1 MVSDPDLTA
10 RANIRDCALAL
21 LADRGVEVVT
31 IRDIAAC
38 AEVSPA
44 LVLHH
49 YGSKQGLVD
58 AVNEHVA
65 GLFDAMLN
73 QEPEDWTA
81 LIDQGPAGS
90 AGFAEMLLSNLS
102 PGTRVPAYLRR
113 LFLSGDPVGMDLFR
127 RWYQMTLEVTR
138 QGIAAGIM
146 QPVDDVESRAAFL
159 LCNDLSMI
167 LFRLHLVDAA
177 GIDPLTHEGLDRYAD
192 TAMRAYTEGVF
203 RTEKQ

>member
-1 MVSDPDLTA
+1 MVSDPDQTA
-10 RANIRDCALAL
+10 RANIRDCALSL
-21 LADRGVEVVT
+21 FADRGFDAVT
-31 IRDIAAC
+31 IRDIAKC

-49 YGSKQGLVD
+49 YGSKEGLREEVD
-58 AVNEHVA
+58 AHVA
-65 GLFDAMLN
+65 GLFDAMFS
-73 QEPEDWTA
+73 QEPEEWSE
-81 LIDQGPAGS
+81 LIEQGAAGS
-90 AGFAEMLLSNLS
+90 AGFAEMLLSGLE

-113 LFLSGDPVGMDLFR
+113 LFLSGDPVGKDLFR
-127 RWYQMTLEVTR
+127 AWYQMTLEVTR

-146 QPVDDVESRAAFL
+146 HPVDDVEARAAFL

-177 GIDPLTHEGLDRYAD
+177 GIDPLTHDGLDRYAD
-192 TAMRAYTEGVF
+192 TAMRAYTTGVF